1 MKSFGERTRRR
12 QGLGFQP
19 DALDLR
25 ILELLIG
32 DGAMQYKEIAKRV
45 GVDKRT
51 VAKRFEKMKA
61 LGVVRVTADID
72 WNQVGAGAYAF
83 VGTQTGLG
91 EKDTES
97 LYAYIKEEP
106 RVIEAYS
113 TVGSDEYFLVVV
125 DEDLQSL
132 REGVL
137 RKLEPLTADLSTA
150 IVSTRIKAPN
160 RGGFLRLLA
169 EKKPRKE

>member
-1 MKSFGERTRRR
+1 MKPRPQSRRKSHGSFV
-12 QGLGFQP
+12 P
-19 DALDLR
+19 DELDLK
-25 ILELLIG
+25 ILELLVAKG
-32 DGAMQYKEIAKRV
+32 DLEYKEIGKKI

-51 VAKRFEKMKA
+51 VAKRVEAMKTQ
-61 LGVVRVTADID
+61 GVMKITADID
-72 WNQVGAGAYAF
+72 WSQLGVGAYAF

-91 EKDTES
+91 EKDAAS
-97 LYAYIKEEP
+97 LYSYIKEEP

-132 REGVL
+132 REDVL

-150 IVSTRIKAPN
+150 IVSTRIKARN
-160 RGGFLRLLA
+160 HAQFLGFLSDR
-169 EKKPRKE
+169 KKRQK

>member
-1 MKSFGERTRRR
+1 MKSVSGSRRR
-12 QGLGFQP
+12 KPGAFLP

-25 ILELLIG
+25 ILESLVE
-32 DGAMQYKEIAKRV
+32 DGAMQYKEIAKRA

-51 VAKRFEKMKA
+51 VAKRVEAMKA
-61 LGVVRVTADID
+61 RGALKITADID
-72 WNQVGAGAYAF
+72 WAQVGVGAYAF

-91 EKDTES
+91 EKDAAS

-132 REGVL
+132 REDVL

-150 IVSTRIKAPN
+150 IVSTRIKARN
-160 RGGFLRLLA
+160 HAKFLRFLSD
-169 EKKPRKE
+169 RKNLQK